1 MALGGNTY
9 DNNRQQPRK
18 PAVNSPFSFANPMS
32 LVDATKLSSS
42 FWNRMLKLTITSRAV
57 TTNEE
62 EIVWDKE
69 QSISV
74 HLTHI
79 KAALFSREIRKFM
92 EDPITYNSSGVLS
105 NETLVTISNGTEF
118 GATGVFLV
126 IRKINPETMDTVS
139 SYSYEFNGKFHH
151 TIRNYNEENSS
162 FEKSF
167 DDLAV
172 FELEQLL
179 VLLDNYVAAITN
191 AVAYTVVDQLDYRMN
206 RTDDM
211 IKECA
216 SALGVSVKSG
226 DGNNGAY
233 SNRKVNKGN
242 NSSFASGQ
250 PSGGGTKSVSLEDA
264 EDDIFN

>member
-9 DNNRQQPRK
+9 DNNRQQVRRPT
-18 PAVNSPFSFANPMS
+18 VNSPFSFANPMS
-32 LVDATKLSSS
+32 LVDATRLSSS
-42 FWNRMLKLTITSRAV
+42 FWNKMLKLTITARAV
-57 TTNEE
+57 TSNEE
-62 EIVWDKE
+62 EIVWDKD
-69 QSISV
+69 QNLSV

-79 KAALFSREIRKFM
+79 KAAMFAQEIRKFM
-92 EDPITYNSSGVLS
+92 KDPVTYDSSGVLS

-126 IRKINPETMDTVS
+126 IRKLNLDSMETVS
-139 SYSYEFNGKFHH
+139 SYSYEFNGNFHH
-151 TIRNYNEENSS
+151 TIRNYSEKDAT

-167 DDLAV
+167 DDLAI

-179 VLLDNYVAAITN
+179 VLLDNYVNAVTN

-206 RTDDM
+206 RTDSM

-216 SALGVSVKSG
+216 SALGVSLKNGGS
-226 DGNNGAY
+226 NGAY
-233 SNRKVNKGN
+233 SNRKVKGN

-250 PSGGGTKSVSLEDA
+250 NAGGTKSLSLEDA
-264 EDDIFN
+264 EDDIFG